1 MQMLLLR
8 VYFKNVKTQEKGL
21 KPNPL
26 ALGVI

>member
-8 VYFKNVKTQEKGL
+8 VYFKNVKTQGGL